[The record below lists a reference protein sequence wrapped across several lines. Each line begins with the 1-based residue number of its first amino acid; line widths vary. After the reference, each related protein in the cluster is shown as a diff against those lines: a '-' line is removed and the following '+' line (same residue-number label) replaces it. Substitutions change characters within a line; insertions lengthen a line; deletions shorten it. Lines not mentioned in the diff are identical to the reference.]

1 MKKVQLLIVLVMV
14 MSSSLFAQ
22 INKQKVTSEQVSL
35 IKRLTWEIPDT
46 LSENDKYLKLNTLVK
61 DSEYKAVKSIK
72 RNITLDLIYMFKEWE
87 LADSMQV
94 FSDSINQIIL
104 EKSNAFVKQN
114 MDDIKRDAERYEV
127 KTNDELLIKNMNG
140 LVAHILMR
148 NFIAEGWDISKLIN
162 YNFEHFEQVGI
173 KALIAP
179 EDIQDEN
186 LKFDQLVRFFI
197 INSDKSLF

>member
-1 MKKVQLLIVLVMV
+1 
-14 MSSSLFAQ
+14 
-22 INKQKVTSEQVSL
+22 
-35 IKRLTWEIPDT
+35 
-46 LSENDKYLKLNTLVK
+46 
-61 DSEYKAVKSIK
+61 
-72 RNITLDLIYMFKEWE
+72 
-87 LADSMQV
+87 
-94 FSDSINQIIL
+94 
-104 EKSNAFVKQN
+104 
-114 MDDIKRDAERYEV
+114 
-127 KTNDELLIKNMNG
+127 MNG